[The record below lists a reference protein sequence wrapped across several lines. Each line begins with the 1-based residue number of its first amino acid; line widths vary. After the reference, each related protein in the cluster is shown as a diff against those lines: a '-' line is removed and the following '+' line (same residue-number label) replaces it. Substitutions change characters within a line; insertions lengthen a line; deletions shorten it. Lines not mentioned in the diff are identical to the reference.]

1 MRRRIVL
8 SALAVAIVVATAFGL
23 PLVIIG
29 SRYLESV
36 AEERVQTEAD
46 RVARSVDV
54 RLKTDQPIDADSLS
68 SVASGD
74 HYVTVI
80 MADGTQV
87 SAGPLISREQAL
99 LAESVRSGGTVV
111 SVYEPHDRLDR
122 DIRRLRLIVLGA
134 GLLAVAI
141 ASGFAWVQSKRL
153 SEPLVD
159 LAYTA
164 ARLGSGDP
172 TPHVRRYGVAELDRV
187 AETLDAS
194 AERVAAM
201 LAAERQ
207 FATNASHQLRTPLT
221 ALTMRLEEILST
233 DDPQAVREE
242 ASVALAQIERLT
254 DVIDHLLAFARRS
267 RAASA
272 IEVSV
277 DSVVGQQAE
286 EWRKA
291 YAKSGRRIVVEG
303 ARGLRARTTP
313 GGLALV
319 LATLLENALVHG
331 EGSVTLRVRGTATS
345 VVVEVTDEGPGV
357 PAALGQRVFKR
368 SVSGQHSTGLGLAVA
383 RDLAEADGGRL
394 ELVKERPPVFALFL
408 PAAEPRRDTEQPKG
422 RDSRSVRRASSP
434 RAATNRSGGASTERA
449 GSGTSG

>member
-1 MRRRIVL
+1 VRRRIVL
-8 SALAVAIVVATAFGL
+8 SALAVAIVVATVFGI
-23 PLVIIG
+23 PLAIIG

-36 AEERVQTEAD
+36 AQERVQSEAD
-46 RVARSVDV
+46 RVARAVDRRVGADHPVDAESLASVV
-54 RLKTDQPIDADSLS
+54 
-68 SVASGD
+68 SGD
-74 HYVTVI
+74 RQVTVF
-80 MADGTQV
+80 MADGTRFSV
-87 SAGPLISREQAL
+87 GPPIGAGESL
-99 LAESVRSGGTVV
+99 LGEAFGVKGGTVV
-111 SVYEPHDRLDR
+111 SVYESRARVDGE
-122 DIRRLRLIVLGA
+122 IQRLRLIVLGA

-141 ASGFAWVQSKRL
+141 ASGVSWIQSKRL

-164 ARLGSGDP
+164 ARLGFGDP

-221 ALTMRLEEILST
+221 ALTMRLEEILAT
-233 DDPQAVREE
+233 DDPAAVREE

-254 DVIDHLLAFARRS
+254 EVIDRLLAFARRS

-272 IEVSV
+272 ITVSV

-286 EWRKA
+286 EWRRA
-291 YAKSGRRIVVEG
+291 YAKSGRRILVEG
-303 ARGLRARTTP
+303 ARGLRATTTP
-313 GGLALV
+313 GGLAVV
-319 LATLLENALVHG
+319 LATLLENALMHG
-331 EGSVTLRVRGTATS
+331 GGTVTVLVRKTAAS
-345 VVVEVTDEGPGV
+345 VVIEVTDEGPGV
-357 PAALGQRVFKR
+357 PATLGQRVFER
-368 SVSGQHSTGLGLAVA
+368 SVSGRHSTGLGLSVA

-408 PAAEPRRDTEQPKG
+408 PAAEPRPDQEPMPKG
-422 RDSRSVRRASSP
+422 RVKATSATSPSR
-434 RAATNRSGGASTERA
+434 
-449 GSGTSG
+449 

>member
-8 SALAVAIVVATAFGL
+8 SALAVAIVVATVFGI
-23 PLVIIG
+23 PLAVIG

-36 AEERVQTEAD
+36 AQERVQSEAD
-46 RVARSVDV
+46 RVARAVDV
-54 RLKTDQPIDADSLS
+54 RVETDQPVDAESLA
-68 SVASGD
+68 SVISNERQ
-74 HYVTVI
+74 VTVFLP
-80 MADGTQV
+80 DGDRLSV
-87 SAGPLISREQAL
+87 GPPVGAGESL
-99 LAESVRSGGTVV
+99 LGESLGRTGGTIV
-111 SVYEPHDRLDR
+111 SVYESRARLDGEV
-122 DIRRLRLIVLGA
+122 RRLRLVVLGA

-233 DDPQAVREE
+233 DDPAAVREE

-254 DVIDHLLAFARRS
+254 EVIDHLLAYARRS

-272 IEVSV
+272 VDVSV
-277 DSVVGQQAE
+277 DAVVGQQAE
-286 EWRKA
+286 EWRRA
-291 YAKSGRRIVVEG
+291 YAKAGRRIHVEG
-303 ARGLRARTTP
+303 TRNQHAKTTP

-319 LATLLENALVHG
+319 LATLLENALMHG
-331 EGSVTLRVRGTATS
+331 GGMVTLRVRGTATS
-345 VVVEVTDEGPGV
+345 VVIEVTDEGPGV

-368 SVSGQHSTGLGLAVA
+368 SVSGRHSTGLGLAVA

-408 PAAEPRRDTEQPKG
+408 PAAEPRAEPDVPKG
-422 RDSRSVRRASSP
+422 RAP
-434 RAATNRSGGASTERA
+434 RAAPTPSRP
-449 GSGTSG
+449 

>member
-8 SALAVAIVVATAFGL
+8 SALAVAIVVATVFGI
-23 PLVIIG
+23 PLAIIG

-36 AEERVQTEAD
+36 AQERVQTEAD
-46 RVARSVDV
+46 RVARAVDL
-54 RLKTDQPIDADSLS
+54 RLDTDQPIQAESLS
-68 SVASGD
+68 SVVSGD
-74 HYVTVI
+74 RHVMVF
-80 MADGTQV
+80 MGDGARLSV
-87 SAGPLISREQAL
+87 GPPIGAGESL
-99 LAESVRSGGTVV
+99 LAESLGGAGGTVV
-111 SVYEPHDRLDR
+111 SVYESRTRVDG
-122 DIRRLRLIVLGA
+122 DIQRLRLIVLGA

-141 ASGFAWVQSKRL
+141 ASGFAWIQSKRL

-221 ALTMRLEEILST
+221 ALTMRLEEILAT
-233 DDPQAVREE
+233 DDPAAVREE

-254 DVIDHLLAFARRS
+254 EVIDHLLAYARRS

-272 IEVSV
+272 VDVSV

-286 EWRKA
+286 EWRRA
-291 YAKSGRRIVVEG
+291 YAKSGRRILVEG
-303 ARGLRARTTP
+303 ARGLRAKTTP

-319 LATLLENALVHG
+319 LATLLENALMHG
-331 EGSVTLRVRGTATS
+331 GGTVTLRVRSTATS
-345 VVVEVTDEGPGV
+345 VVIEVTDEGPGV
-357 PAALGQRVFKR
+357 PAALGQRVFER
-368 SVSGQHSTGLGLAVA
+368 SVSGRHSTGLGLAVA

-408 PAAEPRRDTEQPKG
+408 PAAEHRTELEPPAKS
-422 RDSRSVRRASSP
+422 RLKAPTPSRS
-434 RAATNRSGGASTERA
+434 
-449 GSGTSG
+449 